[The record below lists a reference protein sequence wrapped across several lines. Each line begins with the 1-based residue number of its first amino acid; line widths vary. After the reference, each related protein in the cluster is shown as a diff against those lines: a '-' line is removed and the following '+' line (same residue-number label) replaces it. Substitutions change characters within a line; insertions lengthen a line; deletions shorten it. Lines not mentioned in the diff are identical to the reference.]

1 MVQVRNLNRVEGM
14 KVYRKFES
22 HSPLYHLLLARKSSL
37 YPLFFDELLSL
48 RLHCDNQLSSYVFV
62 PIQIVYSHTY
72 S

>member
-1 MVQVRNLNRVEGM
+1 MVQVRNLNRVEEM

-37 YPLFFDELLSL
+37 YPPFFELLSF

-62 PIQIVYSHTY
+62 LIQIIYSHTY
-72 S
+72 F